1 MQSIIH
7 LSPTYFLSYA
17 SAVGKAEW
25 EGPYGKKFDFHDIT
39 DRFGKGKWEQ
49 AEGNL
54 SHFVL
59 NLALGKLGMSHRDV
73 SFLFSGDLQNQC
85 VASSEGHLEDHIPYF
100 GIYGAC
106 STCTEGLLLSAVTL
120 ESMKIGTIG
129 AAVTTSH
136 NSAAERQFRTPLE
149 YGGQRPPTA
158 QWTATAGGAFLLT
171 KETMQAPFISCVMPG
186 VMVSGGVTDAF
197 NMGAAMAPAAAHSIR
212 TFLSLRGATVKD
224 YDAIVTGDLGREGS
238 ALLEILLQEEGIH
251 IAGIHQDCGA
261 MLYDPAKKDC
271 HSGGSGCGC
280 SASLLAAHF
289 LPLLQKGE
297 FTRILFLS
305 TGALMSPSS
314 IQQGGE
320 IIGIAPVIEI
330 CAPTQ
335 GEVL

>member
-1 MQSIIH
+1 MQSIIQ
-7 LSPTYFLSYA
+7 LEPTYFLSYA

-25 EGPYGKKFDFHDIT
+25 EGPYGKYFDFHDSS

-49 AEGNL
+49 AEGSL
-54 SHFVL
+54 SHYVL
-59 NLALGKLGMSHRDV
+59 NLALGRAGLSHTAL

-85 VASSEGHLEDHIPYF
+85 VASSEGHLEDGIPYL

-106 STCTEGLLLSAVTL
+106 STCTEGLLLASVMLQTM
-120 ESMKIGTIG
+120 SSSTIG
-129 AAVTTSH
+129 ATVTTSH

-171 KETMQAPFISCVMPG
+171 RTPCDAPYISCVMPG
-186 VMVSGGVTDAF
+186 VMVDGGICDPF
-197 NMGAAMAPAAAHSIR
+197 NMGAAMAPAAAHSIK
-212 TFLSLRGATVKD
+212 TFLSLRGRCVSD

-238 ALLEILLQEEGIH
+238 ALLEFLLRDEGISLSGTH
-251 IAGIHQDCGA
+251 MDCGA
-261 MLYDPAKKDC
+261 MIYDPQKTDC

-289 LPLLQKGE
+289 LPSLKEGLYKK
-297 FTRILFLS
+297 ILFLS

-314 IQQGGE
+314 IQQGGD
-320 IIGIAPVIEI
+320 ILGIAPVIEL
-330 CAPTQ
+330 CAPQ
-335 GEVL
+335 GEVM